1 MQKTKRVIGIVVLLL
16 VAMVV
21 LAFSMRNNTAVSI
34 DYFAGVAELP
44 LAVALAVALV
54 LGALIGAVAASGW
67 VWRARREARALRRE
81 IATRR
86 KEIDNLRAAPLKE
99 QG

>member
-1 MQKTKRVIGIVVLLL
+1 MQRTKRVIGIVVLLL
-16 VAMVV
+16 VALLV

-34 DYFAGVAELP
+34 DYFAGAVELP
-44 LAVALAVALV
+44 LAVALATSLV
-54 LGALIGAVAASGW
+54 VGALIGVLAASGW

-86 KEIDNLRAAPLKE
+86 KEIDNLRSAPLKD